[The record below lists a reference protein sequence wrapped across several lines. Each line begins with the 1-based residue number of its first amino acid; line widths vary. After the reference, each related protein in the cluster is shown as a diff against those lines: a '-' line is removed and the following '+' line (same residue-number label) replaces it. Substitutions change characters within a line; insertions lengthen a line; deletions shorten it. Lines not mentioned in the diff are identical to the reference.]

1 MTLCCHHAA
10 PQSGDRGHS
19 PCLPT
24 APAQEMKWGS
34 RGGHGRS
41 RPADRGLLRAAVAHQ
56 VSDEVLGDQEA
67 ASQVEGGCDP
77 RPRSMCIDERAK
89 PPPSSPAPP
98 THLVQEAH
106 EVVEHRVVV
115 FRKALQDLAAAGH
128 PQAAL
133 HTCDGTRA
141 LSPCEG
147 QAQVEGGQTA
157 PRAGLEHLLTSLVC
171 RFLLPAPSP
180 SSQGAHSSPGAPGPN
195 GLLLS
200 VKLPWHPAYGCFHG
214 VELGP
219 LSPRYFPSGP
229 LQRTRADPTLD

>member
-41 RPADRGLLRAAVAHQ
+41 RLADRGLLHAAVAHQ

-67 ASQVEGGCDP
+67 ASQAEGGCDP
-77 RPRSMCIDERAK
+77 RPRSVCIDKRAK

-115 FRKALQDLAAAGH
+115 FRKALQDLAAVGH

-141 LSPCEG
+141 LSPSEG

-157 PRAGLEHLLTSLVC
+157 PPRWSGA
-171 RFLLPAPSP
+171 PAYFIGVQVP
-180 SSQGAHSSPGAPGPN
+180 SSSSVPFLTRVTSSPGAPGPN
-195 GLLLS
+195 SLLLS